1 MSDYVQ
7 QNSPSPKIKQKK
19 VGQGKLDFKVGGG
32 EIKAGGKIRYTDN
45 SVDMI
50 GIKKRVGGTMLS

>member
-1 MSDYVQ
+1 M
-7 QNSPSPKIKQKK
+7 
-19 VGQGKLDFKVGGG
+19 GQGKLDFKVGGG

-50 GIKKRVGGTMLS
+50 GIKKKVGGTMLS